1 MINLLTDA
9 AFWLLISLAILGGI
23 LIYKQ
28 GYETGVHDA
37 ETRNHHR
44 ERQRRL
50 RSMD

>member
-1 MINLLTDA
+1 MILLDPA
-9 AFWLLISLAILGGI
+9 LWALLLIALLGGL

-50 RSMD
+50 RAMDTD